1 VELGDTLSICRGSRE
16 ATARGSIADA
26 TALPSAANSGHER
39 GASEVGVL
47 EILGFITLGIFLA
60 LMLLTLFGYIRTPVQ
75 TVLVLSTVLCLLV
88 GGVFRYFSQGW
99 NAVLLM
105 PNEFLGGIILH
116 PITALLTG
124 LFLAGGLKASGG
136 FEALK
141 VLLGYLRR
149 SPLGL
154 VGTLVILIN
163 LPVISSLPCGRI
175 LAAAL
180 LPLLFTFGFEGGL
193 GILTKSQLIVLIGAF
208 TRNSMGS
215 CGPSPI
221 GGVGQIAEG
230 FLGSFF
236 PTASDGILRAPQAF
250 ALMLGTAVVA
260 LFLKL
265 VSQRLYPNDVSLRDA
280 PAGSRKEA
288 MEQPISAPLEG
299 YLALVLFVA
308 SLLIAIFQPFGKM
321 PVQSVLVAGALLM
334 IVVCRIRLRDLLE
347 GIILLPVTAMAAGF
361 LAAGAL
367 AATGGFTALG
377 LALNSLVNIPVLG
390 VAGMLA
396 IFVQFQTILPLS
408 CARILTAALVP
419 VLYLFGP
426 AKFAFLDW
434 SQLAIVMAAYIIN
447 ATTSCGPSPLGG
459 GGMMGEGAMRAET
472 GFIKGAYTFASM
484 AIMAPIAA
492 IYMKFLNLSIFQPD
506 DPRFLR
512 DIFTIIEFALV
523 IAGVNILFIFGGSR
537 LFGADANRNFVIQTI
552 GFMVSGAL
560 SGGILAFSLF
570 EHNIFAVL
578 QGIIGGVVAALL
590 IGLMVPKT
598 LSRRMTA
605 TLSGPTI

>member
-1 VELGDTLSICRGSRE
+1 MEILGYITLSI
-16 ATARGSIADA
+16 
-26 TALPSAANSGHER
+26 
-39 GASEVGVL
+39 
-47 EILGFITLGIFLA
+47 FIG

-75 TVLVLSTVLCLLV
+75 TVLVFSTVLCLIV
-88 GGVFRYFSQGW
+88 GGLFRFVYSGW
-99 NAVLLM
+99 NAVMLL

-141 VLLGYLRR
+141 VLLRYLRR
-149 SPLGL
+149 SPIGL

-180 LPLLFTFGFEGGL
+180 LPLLFTFGFEGGM

-208 TRNSMGS
+208 TRNAMGS

-221 GGVGQIAEG
+221 GGVGQIGEG

-236 PTASDGILRAPQAF
+236 ATASDGILRAPQAF
-250 ALMLGTAVVA
+250 SMMLGTAIVA
-260 LFLKL
+260 LFLKMI
-265 VSQRLYPNDVSLRDA
+265 SQRLYPEDVALREA
-280 PAGSRKEA
+280 PTSGAEGHGQEPE
-288 MEQPISAPLEG
+288 MSAPLEG
-299 YLALVLFVA
+299 YFALVIFVV
-308 SLLIAIFQPFGKM
+308 SLLTAIFQPLGKM
-321 PVQSVLVAGALLM
+321 PVQTVLVAGALIM
-334 IVVCRIRLRDLLE
+334 IVVCRIRLTDLME
-347 GIILLPVTAMAAGF
+347 GIILLPVTAMASGF

-367 AATGGFTALG
+367 AATGGFDALG
-377 LALNSLVNIPVLG
+377 TLLNSLVKVPFLG

-426 AKFAFLDW
+426 AKFGFLDW

-459 GGMMGEGAMRAET
+459 GGMMGEGTMRAET

-484 AIMAPIAA
+484 AIMAPLAA
-492 IYMKFLNLSIFQPD
+492 IYMKFLNLSVFEPT
-506 DPRFLR
+506 DPRFVR
-512 DIFTIIEFALV
+512 DLLTIAEFALAV
-523 IAGVNILFIFGGSR
+523 AVVNIGFIV
-537 LFGADANRNFVIQTI
+537 FVGRMI
-552 GFMVSGAL
+552 GTETSKNTVVQLVAFVAGGAL
-560 SGGILAFSLF
+560 AGGILAFALF
-570 EHNIFAVL
+570 EQNTTAIFQGIAGGIVAAVL
-578 QGIIGGVVAALL
+578 IA
-590 IGLMVPKT
+590 LMVPKT

-605 TLSGPTI
+605 TLSGPEI

>member
-1 VELGDTLSICRGSRE
+1 MEYLGYI
-16 ATARGSIADA
+16 
-26 TALPSAANSGHER
+26 N
-39 GASEVGVL
+39 
-47 EILGFITLGIFLA
+47 LGIFLA
-60 LMLLTLFGYIRTPVQ
+60 LMLSTLFGYIRTPVQ
-75 TVLVLSTVLCLLV
+75 TVLVISTVLCLIV
-88 GGVFRYFSQGW
+88 GAVFKYSAYGMQ
-99 NAVLLM
+99 AVMLM

-141 VLLGYLRR
+141 ALLRFLRR
-149 SPLGL
+149 SPIGL

-208 TRNSMGS
+208 TRNAMGS

-236 PTASDGILRAPQAF
+236 ATASDGILRAPQAF
-250 ALMLGTAVVA
+250 SLMLGTAVVA

-265 VSQRLYPNDVSLRDA
+265 ISQKIYPNDVSLREAPSSDA
-280 PAGSRKEA
+280 GGLRAEPEIK
-288 MEQPISAPLEG
+288 APLEG
-299 YLALVLFVA
+299 YLALVIFVV
-308 SLLIAIFQPFGKM
+308 SLLVAIFQPLGKM
-321 PVQSVLVAGALLM
+321 PVQSVLVAGAILM
-334 IVVCRIRLRDLLE
+334 IIVCRIRLNDLLE

-367 AATGGFTALG
+367 AATDGFKALG
-377 LALNSLVNIPVLG
+377 QILNSLVSVQFLG

-426 AKFAFLDW
+426 AQYDFLNW

-459 GGMMGEGAMRAET
+459 GGMMGEGTMRAET

-484 AIMAPIAA
+484 AIMAPMAA
-492 IYMKFLNLSIFQPD
+492 IFMKFLNLSIFQPS
-506 DPRFLR
+506 DPRFSQ
-512 DIFTIIEFALV
+512 DIKMIVAFAVV
-523 IAGVNILFIFGGSR
+523 IAFVNILLLVIGSR
-537 LFGADANRNFVIQTI
+537 LFRKDSPNNYYIQLVGFFIGGALSGAILAFAVFEIDFVKIGQGAIGGLIAAALI
-552 GFMVSGAL
+552 GFMVPKML
-560 SGGILAFSLF
+560 S
-570 EHNIFAVL
+570 
-578 QGIIGGVVAALL
+578 
-590 IGLMVPKT
+590 K
-598 LSRRMTA
+598 RMTA
-605 TLSGPTI
+605 TLSGPEL

>member
-1 VELGDTLSICRGSRE
+1 MEFLGY
-16 ATARGSIADA
+16 
-26 TALPSAANSGHER
+26 
-39 GASEVGVL
+39 
-47 EILGFITLGIFLA
+47 ITLAIFLG

-75 TVLVLSTVLCLLV
+75 TVLVLSTILCLVV
-88 GGVFRYFSQGW
+88 GGLFRFSAYGW
-99 NAVLLM
+99 NSVALM

-141 VLLGYLRR
+141 AILGYLRR
-149 SPLGL
+149 SPIGL

-260 LFLKL
+260 LFLKFI
-265 VSQRLYPNDVSLRDA
+265 SQKLYPNDVALREA
-280 PAGSRKEA
+280 PAGFPTQSGGAEVQIKA
-288 MEQPISAPLEG
+288 PIQGFIA
-299 YLALVLFVA
+299 LAIFVI
-308 SLLIAIFQPFGKM
+308 SLLIAIFQPLGKM

-334 IVVCRIRLRDLLE
+334 IVVCRIRLNDLLE

-367 AATGGFTALG
+367 AATGGFVAL
-377 LALNSLVNIPVLG
+377 ASILNSLVSIKALG

-419 VLYLFGP
+419 TLYLFGP
-426 AKFAFLDW
+426 AQFNFLSW

-459 GGMMGEGAMRAET
+459 GGMMGEGTMRAET

-484 AIMAPIAA
+484 AVMAPMAA
-492 IYMKFLNLSIFQPD
+492 IFMKFLNLSVFQPS
-506 DPRFLR
+506 DPGFARN
-512 DIFTIIEFALV
+512 IYMIGAFALV
-523 IAGVNILFIFGGSR
+523 IAGVNVTFIFLGSKV
-537 LFGADANRNFVIQTI
+537 FNPNISRNFVVQLL
-552 GFMVSGAL
+552 GFLFSGGFG
-560 SGGILAFSLF
+560 GGILAFALF
-570 EHNIFAVL
+570 EIDATKICQGVL
-578 QGIIGGVVAALL
+578 GGVIAAAL

-598 LSRRMTA
+598 LSKRLTA
-605 TLSGPTI
+605 TLSGPTL

>member
-1 VELGDTLSICRGSRE
+1 
-16 ATARGSIADA
+16 
-26 TALPSAANSGHER
+26 
-39 GASEVGVL
+39 
-47 EILGFITLGIFLA
+47 
-60 LMLLTLFGYIRTPVQ
+60 MLLTLFGYIRTPVQ
-75 TVLVLSTVLCLLV
+75 TVLVFSTLLCLVV
-88 GGVFRYFSQGW
+88 GGAFRYVYSGW
-99 NAVLLM
+99 EAVMLM

-141 VLLGYLRR
+141 VLLQYLRR
-149 SPLGL
+149 SPIGL
-154 VGTLVILIN
+154 AGTLVILIN
-163 LPVISSLPCGRI
+163 FPVISSLPCGRI

-193 GILTKSQLIVLIGAF
+193 GILTKTQLIVLIGAF
-208 TRNSMGS
+208 TRNAMGS

-221 GGVGQIAEG
+221 GGVGQIGEG

-236 PTASDGILRAPQAF
+236 ATASEGILRAPQAF
-250 ALMLGTAVVA
+250 SLMLGTAMVA

-265 VSQRLYPNDVSLRDA
+265 VSQRLYPDDVALRDR
-280 PAGSRKEA
+280 PQTGMDLRKEP
-288 MEQPISAPLEG
+288 EIHAPLEG
-299 YLALVLFVA
+299 YLALVIFVV
-308 SLLIAIFQPFGKM
+308 SLLTAIFQPFGKM
-321 PVQSVLVAGALLM
+321 PVQSVLVVGALLM
-334 IVVCRIRLRDLLE
+334 IVVCRIRLTHLME

-367 AATGGFTALG
+367 AATGGFDALG
-377 LALNSLVNIPVLG
+377 VILNSLVGVPFLG

-426 AKFAFLDW
+426 AKFGFLTW
-434 SQLAIVMAAYIIN
+434 PQLAIVMAAYIIN

-459 GGMMGEGAMRAET
+459 GGMMGEGTMRAET

-484 AIMAPIAA
+484 AIMAPMAA
-492 IYMKFLNLSIFQPD
+492 IYMKFLNLSVF
-506 DPRFLR
+506 DPSNQDFAK
-512 DIFTIIEFALV
+512 DIVTIAEFALV
-523 IAGVNILFIFGGSR
+523 IAGANVMFILFGSR
-537 LFGADANRNFVIQTI
+537 LFGTDPSKNFLIQLV
-552 GFMVSGAL
+552 GFLVAGAL
-560 SGGILAFSLF
+560 SGGILAFALF
-570 EHNIFAVL
+570 EQNTSAIL
-578 QGIIGGVVAALL
+578 QGIAGGVVAALL
-590 IGLMVPKT
+590 IALMVPRT

-605 TLSGPTI
+605 TLSGPEL

>member
-1 VELGDTLSICRGSRE
+1 MEFLGYITLSIF
-16 ATARGSIADA
+16 
-26 TALPSAANSGHER
+26 
-39 GASEVGVL
+39 VG
-47 EILGFITLGIFLA
+47 

-75 TVLVLSTVLCLLV
+75 TVLVLSTVLCLII
-88 GGVFRYFSQGW
+88 GGVFKYIAYGW
-99 NAVLLM
+99 DAVALL

-141 VLLGYLRR
+141 ALLGYLRR
-149 SPLGL
+149 SPIGL

-180 LPLLFTFGFEGGL
+180 LPLLFTFGFEGGM

-250 ALMLGTAVVA
+250 ALMLGTAIVA
-260 LFLKL
+260 LFLKF
-265 VSQRLYPNDVSLRDA
+265 VSQKLYPNDVALRETPPGFDMQNRSEVKVNA
-280 PAGSRKEA
+280 PIKGF
-288 MEQPISAPLEG
+288 I
-299 YLALVLFVA
+299 ALGIFVV
-308 SLLIAIFQPFGKM
+308 SLLIAIFQPLGKM

-334 IVVCRIRLRDLLE
+334 ILVCRIHLNDLLE

-367 AATGGFTALG
+367 AATGGFTAL
-377 LALNSLVNIPVLG
+377 ASILNSLVAIKALG

-419 VLYLFGP
+419 TLYLFGP
-426 AKFAFLDW
+426 AQFDFLSW

-459 GGMMGEGAMRAET
+459 GGMMGEGTMRAET

-484 AIMAPIAA
+484 AVMAPMAA
-492 IYMKFLNLSIFQPD
+492 IFMKFLNLSVFQPS
-506 DPRFLR
+506 DPRFVR
-512 DIFTIIEFALV
+512 DIFMIGAFALA
-523 IAGVNILFIFGGSR
+523 IAGVNVIFIYLGSR
-537 LFGADANRNFVIQTI
+537 IFNPSASRNFLVQLFGFL
-552 GFMVSGAL
+552 FSGGL
-560 SGGILAFSLF
+560 GGGILAFALF
-570 EHNIFAVL
+570 EIDIAKIL
-578 QGIIGGVVAALL
+578 QGVLGGVIAAAL

-598 LSRRMTA
+598 LSKRLSA
-605 TLSGPTI
+605 TLAGPTI

>member
-1 VELGDTLSICRGSRE
+1 LEL
-16 ATARGSIADA
+16 
-26 TALPSAANSGHER
+26 
-39 GASEVGVL
+39 
-47 EILGFITLGIFLA
+47 LGYITLAIFVG

-75 TVLVLSTVLCLLV
+75 TVLVFSTVLCLFV
-88 GGVFRYFSQGW
+88 GGAFKFVYQGW
-99 NAVLLM
+99 NAVMLL

-116 PITALLTG
+116 PITALLSG

-141 VLLGYLRR
+141 VLLGYLRK
-149 SPLGL
+149 SPIGL

-180 LPLLFTFGFEGGL
+180 LPLLFTFGFEGGM

-208 TRNSMGS
+208 TRNAMGS

-221 GGVGQIAEG
+221 GGVGQIGEG

-236 PTASDGILRAPQAF
+236 PTASNGMLRAPQAF
-250 ALMLGTAVVA
+250 SLMLGTAIVA
-260 LFLKL
+260 LFLKV
-265 VSQRLYPNDVSLRDA
+265 VSQRLYPDDVALREN
-280 PAGSRKEA
+280 PLLGSAAEHREP
-288 MEQPISAPLEG
+288 EISAPFEG
-299 YLALVLFVA
+299 YLALVIFVL
-308 SLLIAIFQPFGKM
+308 SLLTAIFQPFGKM

-334 IVVCRIRLRDLLE
+334 IVVCRIRLTHLME

-367 AATGGFTALG
+367 AATGGFDALG
-377 LALNSLVNIPVLG
+377 VILNSFVKVPFLG

-408 CARILTAALVP
+408 CSRILTAALVP

-426 AKFAFLDW
+426 AKFQFLDW
-434 SQLAIVMAAYIIN
+434 PQLAIVMAAYIIN

-459 GGMMGEGAMRAET
+459 GGMMGEGTMRAET

-484 AIMAPIAA
+484 AVMAPLAA
-492 IYMKFLNLSIFQPD
+492 IYMKFLNLSVFEPSN
-506 DPRFLR
+506 PNFVR
-512 DIFTIIEFALV
+512 DIATIIEFVLV
-523 IAGVNILFIFGGSR
+523 VVVVNVAFIFLGGRVFGSDPAKNFR
-537 LFGADANRNFVIQTI
+537 LQLV
-552 GFMVSGAL
+552 GFLFSGAVG
-560 SGGILAFSLF
+560 GGILAFAVF
-570 EHNIFAVL
+570 EFNPTVIL
-578 QGIIGGVVAALL
+578 QGMAGGVVAAML
-590 IGLMVPKT
+590 IGLMVPKM
-598 LSRRMTA
+598 LSRGMTKA
-605 TLSGPTI
+605 LGGRDESGAFVGTVQPQVE

>member
-1 VELGDTLSICRGSRE
+1 MEVLGY
-16 ATARGSIADA
+16 
-26 TALPSAANSGHER
+26 
-39 GASEVGVL
+39 
-47 EILGFITLGIFLA
+47 ITLAIFLG

-75 TVLVLSTVLCLLV
+75 TVLVFSTILCLIV
-88 GGVFRYFSQGW
+88 GGAFRYVYSGW
-99 NAVLLM
+99 NAVVLL

-136 FEALK
+136 FDALK
-141 VLLGYLRR
+141 VILKYLRK
-149 SPLGL
+149 SPIGL

-208 TRNSMGS
+208 TRNAMGS

-221 GGVGQIAEG
+221 GGVGQIGEG

-236 PTASDGILRAPQAF
+236 ATASEGMLRAPQAF
-250 ALMLGTAVVA
+250 SLMLGTAIVA
-260 LFLKL
+260 LFLKFI
-265 VSQRLYPNDVSLRDA
+265 SQRLYPNDVALREA
-280 PAGSRKEA
+280 PQTEAGAQFKEP
-288 MEQPISAPLEG
+288 EITAPLQG
-299 YLALVLFVA
+299 YLALVIFVV
-308 SLLIAIFQPFGKM
+308 SVLTAIFQPFGKM
-321 PVQSVLVAGALLM
+321 PVQSVLVAGALIMIIACRVRLNDLM
-334 IVVCRIRLRDLLE
+334 E

-367 AATGGFTALG
+367 AATGGFDALG
-377 LALNSLVNIPVLG
+377 VILNSLVKVPFLG
-390 VAGMLA
+390 IAGMLA

-426 AKFAFLDW
+426 AKFGFLDW

-459 GGMMGEGAMRAET
+459 GGMMGEGTMRAET
-472 GFIKGAYTFASM
+472 GFIRGAYTFASM
-484 AIMAPIAA
+484 AIMAPLAA
-492 IYMKFLNLSIFQPD
+492 IYMKFLNLSIFQPSN
-506 DPRFLR
+506 PNLTK
-512 DIFTIIEFALV
+512 DILTIAEFAVVIILV
-523 IAGVNILFIFGGSR
+523 NVTLISLGKRLLTSDATKNFMLQLSGFLF
-537 LFGADANRNFVIQTI
+537 
-552 GFMVSGAL
+552 
-560 SGGILAFSLF
+560 SGGIAGGVLAFALF
-570 EHNIFAVL
+570 EMNTTTIL
-578 QGIIGGVVAALL
+578 QGISGGIIAAML
-590 IGLMVPKT
+590 IALMVPRN

-605 TLSGPTI
+605 VLTGPEI

>member
-1 VELGDTLSICRGSRE
+1 V
-16 ATARGSIADA
+16 
-26 TALPSAANSGHER
+26 
-39 GASEVGVL
+39 
-47 EILGFITLGIFLA
+47 EILGYITLFLFLS

-75 TVLVLSTVLCLLV
+75 TVLVLSTILCLII
-88 GGVFRYFSQGW
+88 GGVFRFVYSGW
-99 NAVLLM
+99 DAVMLL

-141 VLLGYLRR
+141 VILGYLRK
-149 SPLGL
+149 SPIGL

-193 GILTKSQLIVLIGAF
+193 GILTKSQLIVLIGTF
-208 TRNSMGS
+208 TRNAMGS

-221 GGVGQIAEG
+221 GGVGQIGEG

-236 PTASDGILRAPQAF
+236 ATASDGILRAPQAF
-250 ALMLGTAVVA
+250 ALILGTAIVA

-265 VSQRLYPNDVSLRDA
+265 ISQRVYPEDVSLRDTPEGQAAGKIEPEIHA
-280 PAGSRKEA
+280 PF
-288 MEQPISAPLEG
+288 EG
-299 YLALVLFVA
+299 YLALVIFVA
-308 SLLIAIFQPFGKM
+308 SLLISIFQPFGKM
-321 PVQSVLVAGALLM
+321 PVQTVLVAGALVM
-334 IVVCRIRLRDLLE
+334 VVVCRIRINDLME
-347 GIILLPVTAMAAGF
+347 GIILLLVTAMTAGF

-367 AATGGFTALG
+367 AATGGFDALG
-377 LALNSLVNIPVLG
+377 VMLNSLVKVPFLG
-390 VAGMLA
+390 IAGMIA

-408 CARILTAALVP
+408 CSRILTAALVP

-459 GGMMGEGAMRAET
+459 GGMMGEGTMRAET
-472 GFIKGAYTFASM
+472 GFIKGAYTFSSM
-484 AIMAPIAA
+484 AVMAPLAA
-492 IYMKFLNLSIFQPD
+492 IYMKFLNLSVFEPS
-506 DPRFLR
+506 DPKFAQ
-512 DIFTIIEFALV
+512 DILTIVEFTLLVGAASIAFIALGGRV
-523 IAGVNILFIFGGSR
+523 FGHEASKNWFTQMAGFIVC
-537 LFGADANRNFVIQTI
+537 GAMA
-552 GFMVSGAL
+552 
-560 SGGILAFSLF
+560 GGILAFALF
-570 EHNIFAVL
+570 ETNPTAIV
-578 QGIIGGVVAALL
+578 QGIIGGIIAAVL
-590 IGLMVPKT
+590 IMLMVPRT

-605 TLSGPTI
+605 TLTGEGISG

>member
-1 VELGDTLSICRGSRE
+1 MEYLGYI
-16 ATARGSIADA
+16 
-26 TALPSAANSGHER
+26 N
-39 GASEVGVL
+39 
-47 EILGFITLGIFLA
+47 LGIFLA
-60 LMLLTLFGYIRTPVQ
+60 LMLSTLFGYIRTPVQ
-75 TVLVLSTVLCLLV
+75 TVLVISTVLCLIV
-88 GGVFRYFSQGW
+88 GAVFKYSAYGIQ
-99 NAVLLM
+99 AVMLM

-141 VLLGYLRR
+141 ALLRFLRR
-149 SPLGL
+149 SPIGL

-208 TRNSMGS
+208 TRNAMGS

-236 PTASDGILRAPQAF
+236 ATASDGILRAPQAF
-250 ALMLGTAVVA
+250 SLMLGTAVVA

-265 VSQRLYPNDVSLRDA
+265 ISQKIYPNDVSLREAPSSDA
-280 PAGSRKEA
+280 GGLRAEPEIK
-288 MEQPISAPLEG
+288 APLEG
-299 YLALVLFVA
+299 YLALVIFVV
-308 SLLIAIFQPFGKM
+308 SLLVAIFQPLGKM
-321 PVQSVLVAGALLM
+321 PVQSVLVAGAILM
-334 IVVCRIRLRDLLE
+334 IIVCRIRLNDLLE

-367 AATGGFTALG
+367 AATDGFKALG
-377 LALNSLVNIPVLG
+377 QILNSLVSVQFLG

-426 AKFAFLDW
+426 AQYDFLNW

-459 GGMMGEGAMRAET
+459 GGMMGEGTMRAET

-484 AIMAPIAA
+484 AIMAPMAA
-492 IYMKFLNLSIFQPD
+492 IFMKFLNLSIFQPS
-506 DPRFLR
+506 DPRFSQ
-512 DIFTIIEFALV
+512 DIKMIVAFAVV
-523 IAGVNILFIFGGSR
+523 IAFVNILLLVIGSR
-537 LFGADANRNFVIQTI
+537 LFRKDSPNNYYIQLVGFFIGGALSGAILAFAVFEIDFVKIGQGAIGGLIAAALI
-552 GFMVSGAL
+552 GFMVPKML
-560 SGGILAFSLF
+560 S
-570 EHNIFAVL
+570 
-578 QGIIGGVVAALL
+578 
-590 IGLMVPKT
+590 K
-598 LSRRMTA
+598 RMTA
-605 TLSGPTI
+605 TLSGPEL

>member
-1 VELGDTLSICRGSRE
+1 
-16 ATARGSIADA
+16 
-26 TALPSAANSGHER
+26 
-39 GASEVGVL
+39 L
-47 EILGFITLGIFLA
+47 EILGYITLFIFLG

-75 TVLVLSTVLCLLV
+75 TVLVISTVLCLMVGAIFRLV
-88 GGVFRYFSQGW
+88 FQGW
-99 NAVLLM
+99 NAVMLM

-141 VLLGYLRR
+141 VILQYLRR
-149 SPLGL
+149 SPIGL

-180 LPLLFTFGFEGGL
+180 LPLLFTFGFEGGM

-208 TRNSMGS
+208 TRNAMGS

-221 GGVGQIAEG
+221 GGVGQIGEG

-236 PTASDGILRAPQAF
+236 ATASDGILRAPQAF
-250 ALMLGTAVVA
+250 SMMLGTAIVA
-260 LFLKL
+260 LFLKFI
-265 VSQRLYPNDVSLRDA
+265 SQRLYPNDVSLREA
-280 PAGSRKEA
+280 PNSAISGEPEEA
-288 MEQPISAPLEG
+288 TLSAPLEG
-299 YLALVLFVA
+299 YLALVIFVV
-308 SLLIAIFQPFGKM
+308 SLLIAIFQPLGKM
-321 PVQSVLVAGALLM
+321 PVQTVLVAGALVM
-334 IVVCRIRLRDLLE
+334 IVGCRIRLNDLME

-367 AATGGFTALG
+367 AATGGFDALG
-377 LALNSLVNIPVLG
+377 TILNSLVGVPFLG

-426 AKFAFLDW
+426 AKFGFLDW

-459 GGMMGEGAMRAET
+459 GGMMGEGTMRAET

-484 AIMAPIAA
+484 AIMAPLAA
-492 IYMKFLNLSIFQPD
+492 IYMKFLNLSVFEPS
-506 DPRFLR
+506 DPRFVQDAL
-512 DIFTIIEFALV
+512 TIAEFALAV
-523 IAGVNILFIFGGSR
+523 VVVNIAFIYLGSKMFGNDASKNFWLQLAGF
-537 LFGADANRNFVIQTI
+537 LLGGAVA
-552 GFMVSGAL
+552 
-560 SGGILAFSLF
+560 GGVLAFALF
-570 EHNIFAVL
+570 EQDMNAIL
-578 QGIIGGVVAALL
+578 QGIAGGIVAALL

-605 TLSGPTI
+605 TLSGPEL

>member
-1 VELGDTLSICRGSRE
+1 MEFLGY
-16 ATARGSIADA
+16 
-26 TALPSAANSGHER
+26 
-39 GASEVGVL
+39 
-47 EILGFITLGIFLA
+47 ITLAIFLG

-75 TVLVLSTVLCLLV
+75 TVLVLSTILCLIV
-88 GGVFRYFSQGW
+88 GGLFRFTAYGW
-99 NAVLLM
+99 NSVALM

-141 VLLGYLRR
+141 AILGYLRR
-149 SPLGL
+149 SPIGL

-260 LFLKL
+260 LFLKFI
-265 VSQRLYPNDVSLRDA
+265 SQKLYPNDVALREA
-280 PAGSRKEA
+280 PAGIATQGGGSEIRIKA
-288 MEQPISAPLEG
+288 PIQGFIA
-299 YLALVLFVA
+299 LAIFVM
-308 SLLIAIFQPFGKM
+308 SLLIAIFQPLGKM

-334 IVVCRIRLRDLLE
+334 IVVCRIRLNDLLE

-367 AATGGFTALG
+367 AATGGFVAL
-377 LALNSLVNIPVLG
+377 ASILNSLVSIKALG

-419 VLYLFGP
+419 TLYLFGP
-426 AKFAFLDW
+426 AQFNFLSW

-459 GGMMGEGAMRAET
+459 GGMMGEGTMRAET

-484 AIMAPIAA
+484 AVMAPMAA
-492 IYMKFLNLSIFQPD
+492 IFMKFLNLSVFQPS
-506 DPRFLR
+506 DPGFARN
-512 DIFTIIEFALV
+512 IYMIAAFALV
-523 IAGVNILFIFGGSR
+523 IAGVNITFILLGSR
-537 LFGADANRNFVIQTI
+537 IFNPNVSRNFFVQLLGFLFSGGI
-552 GFMVSGAL
+552 G
-560 SGGILAFSLF
+560 GGILAFALF
-570 EHNIFAVL
+570 ELDTTKICQGVL
-578 QGIIGGVVAALL
+578 GGIIAAAL
-590 IGLMVPKT
+590 IGLMAPKT
-598 LSRRMTA
+598 LSKRLTA
-605 TLSGPTI
+605 TLSGPTP

>member
-1 VELGDTLSICRGSRE
+1 MEF
-16 ATARGSIADA
+16 
-26 TALPSAANSGHER
+26 
-39 GASEVGVL
+39 
-47 EILGFITLGIFLA
+47 LGFITLGIFIV

-75 TVLVLSTVLCLLV
+75 TVLVLSTVLCLIV
-88 GGVFRYFSQGW
+88 GAVFRFIAYGW
-99 NAVLLM
+99 DSVVLL

-136 FEALK
+136 FDALK
-141 VLLGYLRR
+141 AILGYLRR
-149 SPLGL
+149 SPIGL

-193 GILTKSQLIVLIGAF
+193 GILSKSQLIVLIGAF

-260 LFLKL
+260 LFLKF
-265 VSQRLYPNDVSLRDA
+265 VSQKLYPNDVALRNA
-280 PAGSRKEA
+280 PEGFDIGKNSETQVK
-288 MEQPISAPLEG
+288 APVKG
-299 YLALVLFVA
+299 FIALAIFVT
-308 SLLIAIFQPFGKM
+308 SLLIAIFQPLGKM

-334 IVVCRIRLRDLLE
+334 ILICRIRLNDLLE

-367 AATGGFTALG
+367 AATGGFNAL
-377 LALNSLVNIPVLG
+377 ASMLNSLVSIKALG

-419 VLYLFGP
+419 TLYLFGP
-426 AKFAFLDW
+426 AQFNFLSW

-459 GGMMGEGAMRAET
+459 GGMMGEGTMRAET

-484 AIMAPIAA
+484 AVMAPMAA
-492 IYMKFLNLSIFQPD
+492 IFMKFLNLSVFQPT
-506 DPRFLR
+506 DPRFAR
-512 DIFTIIEFALV
+512 DIIMIGAFAIA
-523 IAGVNILFIFGGSR
+523 IAGVNVFFIFLGSKIFSPDASKNFWIQLAGF
-537 LFGADANRNFVIQTI
+537 LF
-552 GFMVSGAL
+552 SGAIG
-560 SGGILAFSLF
+560 GGILAFALF
-570 EHNIFAVL
+570 ELEPTKIL
-578 QGIIGGVVAALL
+578 QGALGGIIAAAL
-590 IGLMVPKT
+590 IGLMVPKM
-598 LSRRMTA
+598 LSKRLTA
-605 TLSGPTI
+605 TLSGPNV

>member
-1 VELGDTLSICRGSRE
+1 MEF
-16 ATARGSIADA
+16 
-26 TALPSAANSGHER
+26 
-39 GASEVGVL
+39 
-47 EILGFITLGIFLA
+47 LGFITLGIFIV

-75 TVLVLSTVLCLLV
+75 TVLVFSTVLCLII
-88 GGVFRYFSQGW
+88 GAVFRFVAYGW
-99 NAVLLM
+99 DSVVLL

-136 FEALK
+136 FDALK
-141 VLLGYLRR
+141 AILGYLRR
-149 SPLGL
+149 SPIGL

-193 GILTKSQLIVLIGAF
+193 GILSKSQLIVLIGAF

-260 LFLKL
+260 LFLKF
-265 VSQRLYPNDVSLRDA
+265 VSQKLYPNDVALRNA
-280 PAGSRKEA
+280 PEGFDIGKNSETQVKA
-288 MEQPISAPLEG
+288 PIKGFIA
-299 YLALVLFVA
+299 LAIFVT
-308 SLLIAIFQPFGKM
+308 SLLIAIFQPLGKM
-321 PVQSVLVAGALLM
+321 PVQSVLVTGALLM
-334 IVVCRIRLRDLLE
+334 ILICRIRLNDLLE

-367 AATGGFTALG
+367 AATGGFNAL
-377 LALNSLVNIPVLG
+377 ASMLNSLVSIKALG

-419 VLYLFGP
+419 TLYLFGP
-426 AKFAFLDW
+426 AQFNFLSW

-459 GGMMGEGAMRAET
+459 GGMMGEGTMRAET

-484 AIMAPIAA
+484 AVMAPMAA
-492 IYMKFLNLSIFQPD
+492 IFMKFLNLSVFQPT
-506 DPRFLR
+506 DPRFAR
-512 DIFTIIEFALV
+512 DIIMIGAFAIA
-523 IAGVNILFIFGGSR
+523 IAGVNVFFIFLGSKIFSPDASKNFWIQLAGF
-537 LFGADANRNFVIQTI
+537 LF
-552 GFMVSGAL
+552 SGAIG
-560 SGGILAFSLF
+560 GGILAFALF
-570 EHNIFAVL
+570 ELEPTKIL
-578 QGIIGGVVAALL
+578 QGALGGIIAAAL
-590 IGLMVPKT
+590 IGLMVPKM
-598 LSRRMTA
+598 LSKRLTA
-605 TLSGPTI
+605 TLSGPNV

>member
-1 VELGDTLSICRGSRE
+1 M
-16 ATARGSIADA
+16 
-26 TALPSAANSGHER
+26 
-39 GASEVGVL
+39 
-47 EILGFITLGIFLA
+47 LA
-60 LMLLTLFGYIRTPVQ
+60 TLFGYIRTPVQ
-75 TVLVLSTVLCLLV
+75 TVLVLSTVLCLFV
-88 GGVFRYFSQGW
+88 GGAFRFAYWGW
-99 NAVLLM
+99 DSVMLL

-141 VLLGYLRR
+141 VLLRYLRK
-149 SPLGL
+149 SPIGL
-154 VGTLVILIN
+154 IGTLVILIN

-221 GGVGQIAEG
+221 GGVGQIGEG

-236 PTASDGILRAPQAF
+236 PTASEGILRAPQAF
-250 ALMLGTAVVA
+250 SLILGTAIVA
-260 LFLKL
+260 LFLKF
-265 VSQRLYPNDVSLRDA
+265 VSQRLYPDDVSLREA
-280 PAGSRKEA
+280 PASAIGVE
-288 MEQPISAPLEG
+288 EPEIHAPLQG
-299 YLALVLFVA
+299 YLSLVIFVL
-308 SLLIAIFQPFGKM
+308 SLLTAIFQPFGKM
-321 PVQSVLVAGALLM
+321 PVQTVLVAGALLM
-334 IVVCRIRLRDLLE
+334 IIVCRIRLNDLME

-367 AATGGFTALG
+367 AATGGFDALG
-377 LALNSLVNIPVLG
+377 VILNSLVNVPFLG

-408 CARILTAALVP
+408 CARILAAALVP

-426 AKFAFLDW
+426 AKFGFLDW
-434 SQLAIVMAAYIIN
+434 SQLAIVMAAFIIN

-459 GGMMGEGAMRAET
+459 GGMMGEGTMRAET

-484 AIMAPIAA
+484 AIMAPLAA
-492 IYMKFLNLSIFQPD
+492 IYMKFLNLSVFQPS
-506 DPRFLR
+506 DPNFTQ
-512 DIFTIIEFALV
+512 DILVIGEFTLV
-523 IAGVNILFIFGGSR
+523 IAAVNILFVYVGGRVFSQ
-537 LFGADANRNFVIQTI
+537 DTSRNFFLQLV
-552 GFMVSGAL
+552 GFLLSGAL
-560 SGGILAFSLF
+560 AGGVLAFALF
-570 EHNIFAVL
+570 EANFTAIL
-578 QGIIGGVVAALL
+578 QGITGGVVAAAL
-590 IGLMVPKT
+590 IGLMVPAR
-598 LSRRMTA
+598 LSSRMTA
-605 TLSGPTI
+605 TLTGEAIEGVR

>member
-1 VELGDTLSICRGSRE
+1 MLS
-16 ATARGSIADA
+16 
-26 TALPSAANSGHER
+26 
-39 GASEVGVL
+39 
-47 EILGFITLGIFLA
+47 
-60 LMLLTLFGYIRTPVQ
+60 TLFGYIRTPVQ
-75 TVLVLSTVLCLLV
+75 TVLVISTVLCLIV
-88 GGVFRYFSQGW
+88 GAVFKYSAFGFD
-99 NAVLLM
+99 AVLLM

-141 VLLGYLRR
+141 VLLRFLRR
-149 SPLGL
+149 SPIGL

-208 TRNSMGS
+208 TRNAMGS

-236 PTASDGILRAPQAF
+236 ATASDGILRAPQAF
-250 ALMLGTAVVA
+250 ALMLGTAIVA

-265 VSQRLYPNDVSLRDA
+265 ISQKIYPNDVSLREA
-280 PAGSRKEA
+280 PGSTGFSDRVEPEIK
-288 MEQPISAPLEG
+288 APLEG
-299 YLALVLFVA
+299 YLALVIFVI
-308 SLLIAIFQPFGKM
+308 SLLIAIFQPLGKM
-321 PVQSVLVAGALLM
+321 PVQSVLVAGAILM
-334 IVVCRIRLRDLLE
+334 VLVCRIRLNDLLE

-367 AATGGFTALG
+367 AATDGFKALG
-377 LALNSLVNIPVLG
+377 QILNSLVSVQFLG

-426 AKFAFLDW
+426 AQYDFLNW
-434 SQLAIVMAAYIIN
+434 SQLAVVMAAYIIN

-459 GGMMGEGAMRAET
+459 GGMMGEGTMRAET

-484 AIMAPIAA
+484 AIMAPVAA
-492 IYMKFLNLSIFQPD
+492 IFMKFLNLSIFQPS
-506 DPRFLR
+506 DPRFMQ
-512 DIFTIIEFALV
+512 DIIMIAAFVVV
-523 IAGVNILFIFGGSR
+523 IAVVNILLLVVGSKLFNSQSPNNYYVQLAGFLIGG
-537 LFGADANRNFVIQTI
+537 A
-552 GFMVSGAL
+552 MSGA
-560 SGGILAFSLF
+560 ILAFAVF
-570 EHNIFAVL
+570 EMDAFKIL
-578 QGIIGGVVAALL
+578 QGAVGGLIAAAL
-590 IGLMVPKT
+590 IGLMVPRS
-598 LSRRMTA
+598 LSARMTA
-605 TLSGPTI
+605 TLSGPEL

>member
-1 VELGDTLSICRGSRE
+1 
-16 ATARGSIADA
+16 
-26 TALPSAANSGHER
+26 
-39 GASEVGVL
+39 
-47 EILGFITLGIFLA
+47 
-60 LMLLTLFGYIRTPVQ
+60 MLLTLFGYIRTPVQ

-88 GGVFRYFSQGW
+88 GAAFKYAYQGW

-141 VLLGYLRR
+141 VLLRYLRR
-149 SPLGL
+149 SPIGL

-208 TRNSMGS
+208 TRNAMGS

-250 ALMLGTAVVA
+250 SLMLGTAVVA

-265 VSQRLYPNDVSLRDA
+265 ISQRLYPNDVALRD
-280 PAGSRKEA
+280 S
-288 MEQPISAPLEG
+288 PISSATDRMEPEIIAPPQG
-299 YLALVLFVA
+299 YLALVIFVA
-308 SLLIAIFQPFGKM
+308 SLLTAIFQPFGKM
-321 PVQSVLVAGALLM
+321 PVQSVLVAGGLLL
-334 IVVCRIRLRDLLE
+334 VVACRIRLTDLLE

-367 AATGGFTALG
+367 AATGGFKALG
-377 LALNSLVNIPVLG
+377 TLLNNLVNVPFLG

-426 AKFAFLDW
+426 SQYGFLDW
-434 SQLAIVMAAYIIN
+434 PQLAIVMAAYIIN

-459 GGMMGEGAMRAET
+459 GGMMGEGTMRAET

-484 AIMAPIAA
+484 AVMAPMAA
-492 IYMKFLNLSIFQPD
+492 IYMKFLNLSVFQPS
-506 DPRFLR
+506 DPRFMA
-512 DIFTIIEFALV
+512 DIVMIVEFALV
-523 IAGVNILFIFGGSR
+523 IGAVSVGFIAIASRMFGQEPS
-537 LFGADANRNFVIQTI
+537 RNFLIQVA
-552 GFMVSGAL
+552 GFLVSGAIGGAIL
-560 SGGILAFSLF
+560 AFALFENDFGAIVQGAVGGILAAF
-570 EHNIFAVL
+570 
-578 QGIIGGVVAALL
+578 L
-590 IGLMVPKT
+590 IGVMVPRV

-605 TLSGPTI
+605 TLTGSEL

>member
-1 VELGDTLSICRGSRE
+1 MEYLGYI
-16 ATARGSIADA
+16 
-26 TALPSAANSGHER
+26 N
-39 GASEVGVL
+39 
-47 EILGFITLGIFLA
+47 LGIFLA
-60 LMLLTLFGYIRTPVQ
+60 LMLSTLFGYIRTPVQ
-75 TVLVLSTVLCLLV
+75 TVLVISTVLCLIV
-88 GGVFRYFSQGW
+88 GAVFKYSAYGIQ
-99 NAVLLM
+99 AVLLM

-141 VLLGYLRR
+141 ALLRLLRR
-149 SPLGL
+149 SPIGL

-208 TRNSMGS
+208 TRNAMGS

-236 PTASDGILRAPQAF
+236 ATASDGILRAPQAF
-250 ALMLGTAVVA
+250 SLMLGTAVVA

-265 VSQRLYPNDVSLRDA
+265 ISQKIYPNDVSLREA
-280 PAGSRKEA
+280 PASASGGLHSEPEIK
-288 MEQPISAPLEG
+288 APLEG
-299 YLALVLFVA
+299 YLALIIFVV
-308 SLLIAIFQPFGKM
+308 SLLIAIFQPLGKM
-321 PVQSVLVAGALLM
+321 PVQSVLVAGAILM
-334 IVVCRIRLRDLLE
+334 IIVCRIRLNDLLE

-367 AATGGFTALG
+367 AATDGFKALG
-377 LALNSLVNIPVLG
+377 QILNSLVSVQFLG

-426 AKFAFLDW
+426 AQYDFLNW

-459 GGMMGEGAMRAET
+459 GGMMGEGTMRAET

-484 AIMAPIAA
+484 AIMAPMAA
-492 IYMKFLNLSIFQPD
+492 IFMKFLNLSIFQPS
-506 DPRFLR
+506 DPRFFQ
-512 DIFTIIEFALV
+512 DIKMIVAFAVV
-523 IAGVNILFIFGGSR
+523 IAFVNILLLVIGSKLFRKDSPNNYYIQLVGFFIGGALS
-537 LFGADANRNFVIQTI
+537 GAILAFAVFEMDFVKIGQGAIGGLIAAALI
-552 GFMVSGAL
+552 GFMVPKML
-560 SGGILAFSLF
+560 S
-570 EHNIFAVL
+570 
-578 QGIIGGVVAALL
+578 
-590 IGLMVPKT
+590 K
-598 LSRRMTA
+598 RMTA
-605 TLSGPTI
+605 TLSGPGL

>member
-1 VELGDTLSICRGSRE
+1 MEYLGYI
-16 ATARGSIADA
+16 
-26 TALPSAANSGHER
+26 N
-39 GASEVGVL
+39 
-47 EILGFITLGIFLA
+47 LGIFLA
-60 LMLLTLFGYIRTPVQ
+60 LMLSTLFGYIRTPVQ
-75 TVLVLSTVLCLLV
+75 TVLVISTVLCLIV
-88 GGVFRYFSQGW
+88 GAVFKYSAYGIK
-99 NAVLLM
+99 AVMLM

-141 VLLGYLRR
+141 ALLRFLRR
-149 SPLGL
+149 SPIGL

-208 TRNSMGS
+208 TRNAMGS

-236 PTASDGILRAPQAF
+236 ATASDGILRAPQAF
-250 ALMLGTAVVA
+250 SLMLGTAVVA

-265 VSQRLYPNDVSLRDA
+265 ISQKIYPNDVSLREAPSSDA
-280 PAGSRKEA
+280 GGLRAEPEIK
-288 MEQPISAPLEG
+288 APLEG
-299 YLALVLFVA
+299 YLALIIFVV
-308 SLLIAIFQPFGKM
+308 SLLIAIFQPLGKM
-321 PVQSVLVAGALLM
+321 PVQSVLVAGAILM
-334 IVVCRIRLRDLLE
+334 IIVCRIRLNDLLE

-367 AATGGFTALG
+367 AATDGFKALG
-377 LALNSLVNIPVLG
+377 QILNSLVSVQFLG

-426 AKFAFLDW
+426 AQYDFLNW

-459 GGMMGEGAMRAET
+459 GGMMGEGTMRAET

-484 AIMAPIAA
+484 AIMAPMAA
-492 IYMKFLNLSIFQPD
+492 IFMKFLNLSIFQPS
-506 DPRFLR
+506 DPRFSQ
-512 DIFTIIEFALV
+512 DIKMIVAFAVV
-523 IAGVNILFIFGGSR
+523 IAFVNILLLVIGSR
-537 LFGADANRNFVIQTI
+537 LFRKDSPNNYYIQLVGFFIGGALSGAILAFAVFEIDFVKIGQGAIGGLIAAALI
-552 GFMVSGAL
+552 GFMVPKML
-560 SGGILAFSLF
+560 S
-570 EHNIFAVL
+570 
-578 QGIIGGVVAALL
+578 
-590 IGLMVPKT
+590 K
-598 LSRRMTA
+598 RMTA
-605 TLSGPTI
+605 TLSGPEL